1 VLNAR
6 LYRTCWLVAAVALVV
21 ALLTLQ
27 PPRPGPEP
35 PLPSAFTGE
44 TAQDLANRMSVTA
57 AERVAGSPADEAA
70 ARFVE
75 QELSQIPRARGR
87 VQRQP
92 FEARVDGRAVRLRNV
107 YLAVPGPP
115 GAPRRAG
122 IVIVATRDTP
132 PGVAAGASASAV
144 LIRLAQLSA
153 TTAHDRPHL
162 FVSVDGGTLG
172 HAGLRWFLHRF
183 SAFPI
188 AAVVA
193 IEDPGA
199 GDADSL
205 YVWSAGQTDKQ
216 ARGLAEIADTAVS
229 RAGARPISMP
239 PLGQQLL
246 RLAVPQTSGPQ
257 GAAIAEGI
265 PAVTLAGRPER
276 PLASGEPPSAER
288 LTLIGDAA
296 SNLLGAL
303 DVIERPPAPDA
314 SLRMA
319 GKTLRPTVARLALLL
334 LALPVL
340 AAAIDAVARMRRAR
354 VPLAGNL
361 AALPRRVA
369 PFLAALVAGY
379 GLVLVGLLPGS
390 AAGAPPQPAAVPFDA
405 RGGLGLA
412 LMLVAAVA
420 TWGLLRRGLRRPR
433 ATPAGEAAAAL
444 VVLALLVV
452 AAWLVTPFSL
462 VLALPAAHAGLVA
475 TAARRR
481 WQVAALALVAAAP
494 LILVCWSLSSRLD
507 RNPFFAGW
515 YLLDS
520 MVNGS
525 RGAVGPVLAALV
537 LGCVWALGGLVAF
550 RAQKGLVATPAA
562 ARRERHEAR
571 ERARGSARGRGR
583 R

>member
-1 VLNAR
+1 MLNAR

-27 PPRPGPEP
+27 SPSPGPEP

-44 TAQDLANRMSVTA
+44 TALDLANRMSVTA
-57 AERVAGSPADEAA
+57 ATREPGTPNDESA

-75 QELSQIPRARGR
+75 QELSQVPRARGR

-107 YLAVPGPP
+107 YLAVPGPA

-122 IVIVATRDTP
+122 VVIVATRDTP
-132 PGVAAGASASAV
+132 PGVAAGASATAV

-153 TTAHDRPHL
+153 TTAHERPHL

-188 AAVVA
+188 AAVIA
-193 IEDPGA
+193 IEDPEA
-199 GDADSL
+199 GGGDDL
-205 YVWSAGQTDKQ
+205 HVWSAGQTGKQ
-216 ARGLAEIADTAVS
+216 ARGLAEIAETAVS
-229 RAGARPISMP
+229 RAGGNPVSLP

-276 PLASGEPPSAER
+276 PLAGGEPAGPER

-319 GKTLRPTVARLALLL
+319 GKTLRPTVGRFALLL

-340 AAAIDAVARMRRAR
+340 AAAFDGAARMRRAR
-354 VPLAGNL
+354 VPLGGSL

-379 GLVLVGLLPGS
+379 ALVLVGLMPGS

-412 LMLVAAVA
+412 IMLVAGVA
-420 TWGLLRRGLRRPR
+420 TWGVLRRGLRRPR
-433 ATPAGEAAAAL
+433 ATPAGEAVA
-444 VVLALLVV
+444 ALLVLAVLMIV
-452 AAWLVTPFSL
+452 AWIVTPFAL
-462 VLALPAAHAGLVA
+462 LLALPAAHAGLVA

-481 WQVAALALVAAAP
+481 WQVAALALVAVAP
-494 LILVCWSLSSRLD
+494 ILLVCVSVAARLD

-515 YLLDS
+515 YLLDT

-550 RAQKGLVATPAA
+550 RAQKGLVATPAV
-562 ARRERHEAR
+562 ARRERQEAR
-571 ERARGSARGRGR
+571 ARARAASRARR
-583 R
+583 RR